1 MAAFLFP
8 ALNSLN
14 ATHCS
19 AFDSLICIMLLSLIV
34 RSKLMERN
42 LAPTIY
48 VRKQKPKKSVVFDT
62 YWEFAV
68 KRQDAFY
75 ARLSGAAAPWSD
87 DPIIQTYKFTNAYR
101 ASDRVSQYLIKNV
114 IYSDNWSTTDTFLRI
129 LLFKLFNKIETWE
142 LLESQFGEVSLKT
155 FDVENYSAV
164 LDNAM
169 AAGGRIYSAA
179 YIMPSGSRK
188 KYGHIKKH
196 RFHLLLINNLIKDGF
211 PQEVSTVQSMQE
223 GYELLLGIESVG
235 KFLAYQFITD
245 FNYSE
250 IIDFQESDF
259 VVPGP
264 GALDGIKKSF
274 VSLGEY
280 APEDVIRM
288 MFDEQ
293 EEQFERLGLE
303 FRSLWGRPLQLIDCQ
318 NLFCEVDKYSRVA
331 HPEVAGISGRTRIKQ
346 TFKPRIKDLQV
357 WYPPKW
363 GINDKINY
371 DSTPREGVLA
381 L

>member
-1 MAAFLFP
+1 
-8 ALNSLN
+8 
-14 ATHCS
+14 
-19 AFDSLICIMLLSLIV
+19 
-34 RSKLMERN
+34 MERN
-42 LAPTIY
+42 LAPTIFI
-48 VRKQKPKKSVVFDT
+48 RKQKPKQSVVFDT
-62 YWEFAV
+62 YWRFAV
-68 KRQDAFY
+68 KRQEAFF
-75 ARLSGAAAPWSD
+75 ARLSGFDGPWSD

-114 IYSDNWSTTDTFLRI
+114 IYSGNWSDTDIVLRI

-142 LLESQFGEVSLKT
+142 LLESQFGEISSKT
-155 FDVENYSAV
+155 FDVDKYSFV
-164 LDNAM
+164 LDAAM

-188 KYGHIKKH
+188 KYGQIKKH
-196 RFHLLLINNLIKDGF
+196 HFHLLLINDLIKNEF
-211 PQEVSTVQSMQE
+211 PQKMSSVRSMRE
-223 GYELLLGIESVG
+223 GYELLLNIESVG

-245 FNYSE
+245 LNYSE
-250 IIDFQESDF
+250 LINFKETDF

-274 VSLGEY
+274 VTLGDY
-280 APEDVIRM
+280 SPEDVIHM

-293 EEQFERLGLE
+293 EEHFQRLDLD
-303 FRSLWGRPLQLIDCQ
+303 FNSLWGRPLQLIDCQ

-331 HPEVAGISGRTRIKQ
+331 HPDVAGISGRTRIKQ
-346 TFKPRIKDLQV
+346 TFKPRNKDLRV

-363 GINDKINY
+363 GLNDKIKY
-371 DSTPREGVLA
+371 DSTLREEALA

>member
-1 MAAFLFP
+1 
-8 ALNSLN
+8 
-14 ATHCS
+14 
-19 AFDSLICIMLLSLIV
+19 
-34 RSKLMERN
+34 MERN
-42 LAPTIY
+42 LAPTIFI
-48 VRKQKPKKSVVFDT
+48 RKQKPKQSVVFDT
-62 YWEFAV
+62 YWRFAV
-68 KRQDAFY
+68 KRQEAFF
-75 ARLSGAAAPWSD
+75 ARLSGFDGPWSD

-114 IYSDNWSTTDTFLRI
+114 IYSGDWSDTDSVLRI

-142 LLESQFGEVSLKT
+142 LLESQFGEISSKT
-155 FDVENYSAV
+155 FDVDKYSFV
-164 LDNAM
+164 LDAAM

-188 KYGHIKKH
+188 KYGQIKKH
-196 RFHLLLINNLIKDGF
+196 HFHLLLINDLIKNGF
-211 PQEVSTVQSMQE
+211 PQKMSSVRSMRE
-223 GYELLLGIESVG
+223 GYELLLNIESVG

-245 FNYSE
+245 LNYSE
-250 IIDFQESDF
+250 LINFKESDF

-274 VSLGEY
+274 VTLGDY
-280 APEDVIRM
+280 SPEDVIHM

-293 EEQFERLGLE
+293 EEHFQRLDLD
-303 FRSLWGRPLQLIDCQ
+303 FNSLWGRPLQLIDCQ

-331 HPEVAGISGRTRIKQ
+331 HPDVAGISGRTRIKQ
-346 TFKPRIKDLQV
+346 TFKPRNKDLRA

-363 GINDKINY
+363 GLNDKIKY
-371 DSTPREGVLA
+371 DSTLREEALA